1 VLGDGVKV
9 ASEVVQI
16 ISGQA
21 GHSTSRQGVVGSVVV
36 VLVEELVVLV
46 VVLETVV
53 GEVVVVIAGV
63 VAWLETGMLRR
74 TEIVVELS
82 WAYAISGFPSLLKS
96 AIILYHEILYQQ
108 YKKQRAGKFYLLS
121 LSVLQLCLSHNWC

>member
-1 VLGDGVKV
+1 MLGDGVKV

-53 GEVVVVIAGV
+53 GEVVVVIA
-63 VAWLETGMLRR
+63 
-74 TEIVVELS
+74 
-82 WAYAISGFPSLLKS
+82 
-96 AIILYHEILYQQ
+96 
-108 YKKQRAGKFYLLS
+108 
-121 LSVLQLCLSHNWC
+121 